1 MAEEDDFVRIT
12 LRLPAAL
19 HASLNEAAAKKR
31 SMNAEIIA
39 RLERSLREQDYQ
51 KEVSDLRSA
60 VTEIHTML
68 AQEWKFRH
76 VLDDYLYKT
85 MLDKETMRDDGSKK
99 ILKEIAS
106 LALSLSMKTVDKLNE
121 IDGGKD

>member
-1 MAEEDDFVRIT
+1 
-12 LRLPAAL
+12 
-19 HASLNEAAAKKR
+19 
-31 SMNAEIIA
+31 
-39 RLERSLREQDYQ
+39 
-51 KEVSDLRSA
+51 
-60 VTEIHTML
+60 ML